1 MKKIIKHLVCV
12 DCQKQFRFIGR
23 TKALRC
29 VSCRRKYASK
39 YQMLWRQARNPSIRI
54 GVGSGGHQWRENNH
68 MWKGGK
74 RPKYVGNYRSRCFKY
89 WQRRCVIC
97 GSTHKIHV
105 HHADGDTTN
114 LHIWNLIPV
123 CTKHHKQLHRSKGT
137 LTKLARLTLLFKLWP
152 KGRSKIAELSG
163 NPEMGIR
170 TEGCHAYAGQS
181 GATTRGE
188 ETIIPHEAATL

>member
-1 MKKIIKHLVCV
+1 MKKIIKYLICV

-39 YQMLWRQARNPSIRI
+39 YQMLWRLARNPSIQM
-54 GVGSGGHQWRENNH
+54 GVGSGGHQWRKDNH

-74 RPKYVGNYRSRCFKY
+74 RPKYIGNYRSRCFRR

-97 GSTHKIHV
+97 GSTRGIHV
-105 HHADGDTTN
+105 HHADGDTAN
-114 LHIWNLIPV
+114 LHVCNLIPV
-123 CTKHHKQLHRSKGT
+123 CTRHHKQLHRSKGR
-137 LTKLARLTLLFKLWP
+137 LTKTERLTLLFKLWP

-170 TEGCHAYAGQS
+170 TEGCNVYAVQS

-188 ETIIPHEAATL
+188 ETIIPQEAATS